1 MTLKSKIIFI
11 LISVFLLYASIE
23 YFIQRLI
30 IFPNFLELE
39 KFSAQQNLQR
49 SIAAINRE
57 IFHLDSKCEDWT
69 AWDDTYEF
77 VKSHS
82 KNYITSNLIKETFIT
97 NGFNAI
103 FICDTDGHTI
113 WGKILDL
120 ETGKEIGHQDLF
132 QGSSGEQYPLI
143 HPNTVKKPLSKTNIS
158 GILMTGKGPMLISSR
173 PIMTSEN
180 KGPSRGYAIF
190 GQFLSV
196 SLKRN
201 LVEQTQVN
209 FTISTDKTLIQ
220 SFIHNA
226 TKHLDAKYNYLINRE
241 DEHKLHIYTV
251 YNDIQKNPAFLI
263 KTTIPR
269 DIVKNGLSTT
279 RFALL
284 SVFFIGTGVM
294 LIIILVMKKTI
305 ISPIT
310 RLTDHVHSLS
320 ETRNY
325 SMRLKIKRSDEIGTL
340 ARGFD
345 RMVEKIEQQ
354 TEELASINDDLK
366 KDIAMRMEVEHALQ
380 EANRNLDILAKIDG
394 LTQMANRRQFDE
406 NLTIEWKR
414 MKREKLP
421 LSLIICDVDCFKLYN
436 DTYGHIAGDNCL
448 RAIAQVIKD
457 SMKRPSDFTAR
468 YGGEEFAIILSN
480 TDSDGAAKIAEIIRA
495 SIQALGIPHRTS
507 LAADSVTLSLGIA
520 SLIPDE
526 TLTVEDL
533 LTLADS
539 ALYEAKSQGRNC
551 VALRM
556 PMESVRHLP
565 K

>member
-1 MTLKSKIIFI
+1 MTLKSKMIFI

-39 KFSAQQNLQR
+39 KYSAQQNLQR

-57 IFHLDSKCEDWT
+57 IFHLDSKCQDWT

-82 KNYITSNLIKETFIT
+82 KDYITSNLNKGTFTI
-97 NGFNAI
+97 NSFNAI
-103 FICDTDGHTI
+103 FICDTNGHTV
-113 WGKILDL
+113 WGKIFDL
-120 ETGKEIGHQDLF
+120 TTNEEIGHQELF

-143 HPNTVKKPLSKTNIS
+143 HPSTVKKTLSKTNIS

-173 PIMTSEN
+173 PILTSEN
-180 KGPSRGYAIF
+180 KGPSRGHAIF

-196 SLKRN
+196 SLKKN

-220 SFIHNA
+220 SFIRNA
-226 TKHLDAKYNYLINRE
+226 TNPLDAKYNYLIDRE
-241 DEHKLHIYTV
+241 DEHKLHIYTL
-251 YNDIQKNPAFLI
+251 YNDIRKNPAFLI

-310 RLTDHVHSLS
+310 RLTDHVLSLS

-325 SMRLKIKRSDEIGTL
+325 SMRLKIKRRDEIGTL

-366 KDIAMRMEVEHALQ
+366 KDIAMRMAVERALQ

-394 LTQMANRRQFDE
+394 LTKMANRRQFDE
-406 NLTIEWKR
+406 NLTLEWKR
-414 MKREKLP
+414 MRREKLP

-436 DTYGHIAGDNCL
+436 DTYGHIAGDDCL
-448 RAIAQVIKD
+448 RAIAQVIKN

-480 TDSDGAAKIAEIIRA
+480 TDSEGAAKIAEIIRA
-495 SIQALGIPHRTS
+495 NIQALGIPHRTS

-526 TLTVEDL
+526 TSTVEDL
-533 LTLADS
+533 LTLADK

-551 VALRM
+551 F
-556 PMESVRHLP
+556 
-565 K
+565 KT